1 MQKELDKLKELG
13 VLQLVDRPKNTNII
27 NGRWVY
33 KTKLNPD
40 NTINKRKSRWVAR
53 GFLQKYGIDYIDTF
67 AHTSNPT
74 AIKLLFILATRLDLE
89 IMQWDIASAFPNA
102 DLDNKIYIEQPEGFI
117 EDKNRVY
124 LLNKALYGLKQ
135 AARQWELHLKN
146 LLLKLGFSTILAD
159 SSIYIRQD
167 IIITTHIDDIL
178 LFSNSKDS
186 INTLYSELSKTLE
199 ISNLGPI
206 KYYLGV
212 EISRDRQDNKLVL
225 SQQAFIGNLLN
236 KFNKLSLKPVKTP
249 TIAGIKLEKNLE
261 QASSKDI
268 KQYQREIGSLIYLTI
283 LTRPDLVY
291 AVNLC
296 ARFMQN
302 PNQDHFKYLDRIWQ
316 YLNYTKAY
324 SLVYQS
330 KPNQNNSLKLEGYC
344 DSDWGGDYTRK
355 STTGYLFLLDKN
367 IVSWNSRL
375 QKTIALSSCE
385 AEYMALKEAVKENLY
400 INSLIK
406 QIPLLNKHINKDTKA
421 IYTDSQS
428 AITLAKNPTFHQKTK
443 HIDIQYHFVRD
454 NY

>member
-1 MQKELDKLKELG
+1 
-13 VLQLVDRPKNTNII
+13 
-27 NGRWVY
+27 
-33 KTKLNPD
+33 
-40 NTINKRKSRWVAR
+40 
-53 GFLQKYGIDYIDTF
+53 
-67 AHTSNPT
+67 
-74 AIKLLFILATRLDLE
+74 
-89 IMQWDIASAFPNA
+89 
-102 DLDNKIYIEQPEGFI
+102 
-117 EDKNRVY
+117 
-124 LLNKALYGLKQ
+124 
-135 AARQWELHLKN
+135 
-146 LLLKLGFSTILAD
+146 
-159 SSIYIRQD
+159 
-167 IIITTHIDDIL
+167 
-178 LFSNSKDS
+178 
-186 INTLYSELSKTLE
+186 
-199 ISNLGPI
+199 
-206 KYYLGV
+206 
-212 EISRDRQDNKLVL
+212 
-225 SQQAFIGNLLN
+225 
-236 KFNKLSLKPVKTP
+236 
-249 TIAGIKLEKNLE
+249 
-261 QASSKDI
+261 
-268 KQYQREIGSLIYLTI
+268 
-283 LTRPDLVY
+283 
-291 AVNLC
+291 
-296 ARFMQN
+296 MQN